1 MPAIRARSCNELHAP
16 RTKNKMQFLLLSNVK
31 IIAESN
37 RAAARQQQSWPLWV
51 ALTADTTPP
60 PSTCPLTHAPS
71 YVCVCGLALIVMSG
85 VVEAAQLMSK

>member
-1 MPAIRARSCNELHAP
+1 MPATRARSCNELHAP

-37 RAAARQQQSWPLWV
+37 EAARQQQSWPLWV

-60 PSTCPLTHAPS
+60 STPHTCTCLW
-71 YVCVCGLALIVMSG
+71 VCVCACGLALIVMSG
-85 VVEAAQLMSK
+85 VVERRS